1 MNSCNHQNDIEELH
15 QILMHNTVLS
25 RFKIFLFRAFEIFC
39 LACSILIIVSVFF
52 SNRFFNDVAN
62 LILHALAIL
71 PVANLIL
78 IFIKLFLYSFSL
90 IPFFT
95 FLILR
100 RFRKKRQRILNAFLI
115 VKRMKQ

>member
-1 MNSCNHQNDIEELH
+1 
-15 QILMHNTVLS
+15 
-25 RFKIFLFRAFEIFC
+25 
-39 LACSILIIVSVFF
+39 
-52 SNRFFNDVAN
+52 
-62 LILHALAIL
+62 
-71 PVANLIL
+71 VANLIL